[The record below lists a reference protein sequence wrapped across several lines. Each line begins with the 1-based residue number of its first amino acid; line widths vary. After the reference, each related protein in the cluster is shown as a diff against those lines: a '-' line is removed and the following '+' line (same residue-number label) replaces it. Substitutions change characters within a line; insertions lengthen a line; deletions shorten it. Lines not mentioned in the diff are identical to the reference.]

1 MNEMNLSKKISFLFA
16 TIFCCLSSI
25 LSTIAFDGEKEENA
39 GLAQQPWTV
48 QKATPEDLE
57 CFSCIERIGSYKE
70 NMGLDPK
77 SPFGVYVLKVLG
89 QPVGIQSLSPQV
101 MLDLLVGEEM
111 TDILPDNQGKRYGT
125 LLRTETRKILE
136 GFRGTCPFRDQ
147 PELPL
152 SYLYSDN
159 EWDWGSNHPSL
170 ASSFSAGYGVVCI
183 MPGGMGLVHMFS
195 PSDGSMWSLQRTA
208 HLLSASKI
216 LMAAFREIN
225 KEDLPVAESARSQL
239 YRHLP
244 PHEREATLHHFMEIL
259 RDFDLTRDA
268 DICSLLSISA
278 FLLEDLKET
287 FHSESM
293 FMGYFKSLK
302 REAALRII
310 GLISNPETIQPSFLQ
325 RLNGF
330 NNLRYYPAS
339 HPSILNA
346 LQEKAAE
353 K

>member
-1 MNEMNLSKKISFLFA
+1 MMNFKVGLVSSVIL
-16 TIFCCLSSI
+16 CCLFSI
-25 LSTIAFDGEKEENA
+25 LNTVASDEGNAQENA

-57 CFSCIERIGSYKE
+57 CFSCIERIDSYKE

-77 SPFGVYVLKVLG
+77 SLFGVYVLKVLG
-89 QPVGIQSLSPQV
+89 QPVGIQNLSPQV

-111 TDILPDNQGKRYGT
+111 TDILPEHQGKRYGT

-136 GFRGTCPFRDQ
+136 VFRGTCPFREQ

-159 EWDWGSNHPSL
+159 EWGWGSNHPSL
-170 ASSFSAGYGVVCI
+170 ASSDSAGYGVVCI

-216 LMAAFREIN
+216 LMAAFKKIN
-225 KEDLPVAESARSQL
+225 KEELSMGESARSHL
-239 YRHLP
+239 HTHLP
-244 PHEREATLHHFMEIL
+244 PHDRESIIHHFMQIL
-259 RDFDLTRDA
+259 GDFDLIQDA

-287 FHSESM
+287 FHPGTVLGE
-293 FMGYFKSLK
+293 YFRSLR

-325 RLNGF
+325 RLSGF

-346 LQEKAAE
+346 LQENAAE